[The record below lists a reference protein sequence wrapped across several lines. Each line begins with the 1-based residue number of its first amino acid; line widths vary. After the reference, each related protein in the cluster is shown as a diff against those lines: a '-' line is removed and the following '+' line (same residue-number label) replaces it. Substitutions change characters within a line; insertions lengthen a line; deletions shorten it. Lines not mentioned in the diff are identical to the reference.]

1 MACLNCNSTSPVSI
15 YDIQYL
21 YSQNTC
27 NSCNDPECGGNNLN
41 SKCVYYAGPNL
52 VCSDIESGDTLEV
65 VIQKLDA
72 QLCAITGDYSLYNTA
87 CLSEITTIT
96 TEQQFVETISAFV
109 CTLRDDF
116 DLFVGTTFVTYQTT
130 VDTRFDLIE
139 IPGTTSC
146 VFVGINVGDTLQTVL
161 QKLSNAVCDIADNQ
175 LDISTVDWDQCFV
188 VAEIPDTIAEGFDL
202 VIDQLCSIKA
212 DLEAVSSTLPTFN
225 NTTSCL
231 ASPGTTDSLVDTI
244 NKIKDRLCLTPT
256 FNINTLTWNCLT
268 KPSSTATDLQAA
280 FQTVLN
286 AIDDLKAAMPT
297 FDSGDFIV
305 TPTNISDECEGKT
318 VALATPI
325 DQDRYVAVNVG
336 DASPGTLVEKL
347 TAGTNITLDTTTTPG
362 TMIINSSGGTAVDEK
377 VKAFSSDPFPSSFLN
392 NKVEGDTND
401 GITISTSN
409 NLTLGKVTFTPSI
422 DWSIFIPALV
432 DAINNDPDLKEIFC
446 ALVSSCPSPCEPP
459 TNVQAVAL

>member
-41 SKCVYYAGPNL
+41 AKCVYYAGPNL
-52 VCSDIESGDTLEV
+52 VCSDIESGDTIEV
-65 VIQKLDA
+65 ALQKIDA
-72 QLCAITGDYSLYNTA
+72 QLCAVTGDYSLYNTD

-96 TEQQFVETISAFV
+96 TEQQFVETISSYV
-109 CTLRDDF
+109 C
-116 DLFVGTTFVTYQTT
+116 DLSGDLDTFINTTFTNYQTT
-130 VDTRFDLIE
+130 VDNRFDVIE

-146 VFVGINVGDTLQTVL
+146 AFVGITAGDTLQVVL
-161 QKLSNAVCDIADNQ
+161 QKLSNAVCDISDTQ

-188 VAEIPDTIAEGFDL
+188 VAEIPENISEGFDL
-202 VIDQLCSIKA
+202 IIDQLCSIKT
-212 DLEAVSSTLPTFN
+212 DLESLSTTLPTFN

-244 NKIKDRLCLTPT
+244 NKIKTRLCLSPT
-256 FNINTLTWNCLT
+256 FDINALTWNCLT
-268 KPSSTATDLQAA
+268 KPSTTTTNLQDA
-280 FQTVLN
+280 FQTVLD
-286 AIDDLKAAMPT
+286 AIDDLKASMPT
-297 FDSGDFIV
+297 FDSGDFVV

-325 DQDRYVAVNVG
+325 DQDRYVAVDG
-336 DASPGTLVEKL
+336 SDTSPGTLVQKL

-362 TMIINSSGGTAVDEK
+362 TMIINSSGGVAVDEK

-401 GITISTSN
+401 GVTISTSN

-432 DAINNDPDLKEIFC
+432 DAINNDPDLKELFC
-446 ALVSSCPSPCEPP
+446 TLVSSCPSPCEPP